1 MGVED
6 MPDVKQ
12 RMIDIVNSVPDDYFD
27 GLKPTE
33 MVFKLMVEYIKRYGE
48 DETTIIPGTDKHFNY
63 ENLKEIFENK
73 NLNYKEAKQMEF
85 LKKSLNK
92 VNVQENTL
100 YDIIYDLFFYA
111 KLQESEEDIK
121 NGRICTLEELRQHI
135 NELEEKHANNNI
147 G

>member
-1 MGVED
+1 

-48 DETTIIPGTDKHFNY
+48 DETTIIPGTDKHLNY

-73 NLNYKEAKQMEF
+73 DLN
-85 LKKSLNK
+85 
-92 VNVQENTL
+92 
-100 YDIIYDLFFYA
+100 
-111 KLQESEEDIK
+111 
-121 NGRICTLEELRQHI
+121 
-135 NELEEKHANNNI
+135 
-147 G
+147 